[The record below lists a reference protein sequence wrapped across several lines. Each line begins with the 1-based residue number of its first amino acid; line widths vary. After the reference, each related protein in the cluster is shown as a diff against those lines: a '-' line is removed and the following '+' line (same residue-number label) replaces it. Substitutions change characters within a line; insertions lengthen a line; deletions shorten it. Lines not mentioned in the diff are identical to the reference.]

1 MELQEWQDQVR
12 KLNSNFR
19 NDPIRPETALAWYDD
34 GDLDTKPPWLVSLA
48 VLRIVR
54 SHDFPPRAVAGLL
67 RVLEEVRGELARE
80 RAEDATRT
88 CAGCCTE
95 DIAGWIDTGEGW
107 APCPD
112 CRPGRHEA
120 FALTRKSGHTLNA
133 TGRNY
138 MIAPLD
144 KATGFPKGR
153 GEP

>member
-1 MELQEWQDQVR
+1 VLWLNASYPDQKIELV
-12 KLNSNFR
+12 
-19 NDPIRPETALAWYDD
+19 TAEVWFE
-34 GDLDTKPPWLVSLA
+34 DLE
-48 VLRIVR
+48 
-54 SHDFPPRAVAGLL
+54 
-67 RVLEEVRGELARE
+67 LEETGVVTVALRRCRRTSRFRPQLSSILEVCKEVRLERAAVPRE
-80 RAEDATRT
+80 QAEDATRT

-95 DIAGWIDTGEGW
+95 DVAGWVATGEGW

-138 MIAPLD
+138 LIAPLD

-153 GEP
+153 GEA